1 MGPEMFFRPEIVDS
15 KWDTS
20 LVQMLD
26 NTIQMSPI
34 DCRRSLYKNIILS
47 GGSTSV
53 TGLHTRLESEL
64 RTKVNDRLAQYAAN
78 RGSKPNP
85 IDINI
90 YSSPYQN
97 YAVWNGGSM
106 LACHV
111 SLL

>member
-1 MGPEMFFRPEIVDS
+1 MGPEMFFRPEIIDS
-15 KWDTS
+15 KWSTS

-26 NTIQMSPI
+26 NTIQMSPV

-53 TGLHTRLESEL
+53 RNLHSRLEKEL
-64 RTKVNDRLAQYAAN
+64 KETVATRMEKYAQGKGTKPA
-78 RGSKPNP
+78 P
-85 IDINI
+85 IEINI

-111 SLL
+111 IY